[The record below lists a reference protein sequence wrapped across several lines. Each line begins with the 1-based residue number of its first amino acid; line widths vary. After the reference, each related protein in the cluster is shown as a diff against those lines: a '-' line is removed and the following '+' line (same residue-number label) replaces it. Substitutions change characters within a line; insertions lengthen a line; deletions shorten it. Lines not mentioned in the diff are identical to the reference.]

1 LGKLVFTFINIG
13 SSVFWTIMAVCRD
26 VWGISSRACAVH
38 AVPRGCLN
46 FLWISVV
53 LLMYAE
59 ASSQGFKVSADSDL
73 LGGDGLLVDPSHQ
86 VSNVL

>member
-38 AVPRGCLN
+38 AVPR

-53 LLMYAE
+53 LMMYAE
-59 ASSQGFKVSADSDL
+59 ASSQGFKVSADM
-73 LGGDGLLVDPSHQ
+73 GGRRTRRGDGLLVDPSHQ
-86 VSNVL
+86 VSNVP